1 MTQAFLAQGSD
12 AVTAAGQALK
22 GLDMMVRRESYIMA
36 YNDCFLII
44 GSILLGSILL
54 VWLSGKVV
62 APSGPKTS
70 T

>member
-1 MTQAFLAQGSD
+1 
-12 AVTAAGQALK
+12 
-22 GLDMMVRRESYIMA
+22 MMVRRESYIMA